1 MMPVFDKNSFVV
13 FDLDDTLYNEINYLK
28 SAYRHIA
35 NTIDPA
41 NENNIYNDLL
51 NWYNE
56 GLNPFSL
63 LTAKYR
69 TELSLN
75 QLLDLYRFH
84 IPQIKIHTDALD
96 FIHWLVKQEIPMG
109 LITDGRSITQ
119 RNKLRSL
126 QITEFFSDII
136 ISEEFGSEKPHQ
148 NNFLYF
154 TKKHPG
160 KTFTYIA
167 DNTRKDFIAPCE
179 LNWQTICLLDN
190 GNNIHKQDL
199 SLLPKETIQIKNFKD
214 LLL

>member
-1 MMPVFDKNSFVV
+1 MPVFNKNSFVV
-13 FDLDDTLYNEINYLK
+13 FDLDDTLYNEIDYLK

-35 NTIDPA
+35 NTINPV

-56 GLNPFSL
+56 GLNPFSHL
-63 LTAKYR
+63 IEKYP
-69 TELSLN
+69 TTLSVN

-84 IPQIKIHTDALD
+84 TPQIKIHADASD
-96 FIHWLVKQEIPMG
+96 FIQWLIKQEIPMG
-109 LITDGRSITQ
+109 LITDGRSKTQ
-119 RNKLRSL
+119 RNKLQSL
-126 QITEFFSDII
+126 QITELFTDII
-136 ISEEFGSEKPHQ
+136 ISEEFGSEKPDK

-154 TKKHPG
+154 AKKYPG

-167 DNTRKDFIAPCE
+167 DNTKKDFIAPRE
-179 LNWQTICLLDN
+179 LNWQMICLLDN

-214 LLL
+214 LLP